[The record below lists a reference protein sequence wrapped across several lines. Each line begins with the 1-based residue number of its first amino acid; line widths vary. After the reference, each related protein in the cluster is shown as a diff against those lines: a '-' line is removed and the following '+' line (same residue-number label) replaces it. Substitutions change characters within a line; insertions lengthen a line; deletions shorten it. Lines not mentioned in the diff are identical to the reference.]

1 MNIVKFESL
10 QAEHAWMIVSDQLQ
24 QRNNMLA
31 KGISHMERTP
41 KELPMASRLMMLR
54 YHLKMSVRQL
64 TQEANQYRRCNT
76 DQSKDQLAAQWRHV
90 HQLLFLL
97 RQIDTELGRAT
108 SENETLR
115 VWLESLEARVYRS
128 ALVHLN

>member
-1 MNIVKFESL
+1 MRIVTYESL

-31 KGISHMERTP
+31 KGISHMERNATG
-41 KELPMASRLMMLR
+41 LPMASRLMMLR

-64 TQEANQYRRCNT
+64 TQEARQQLKSNSSAN
-76 DQSKDQLAAQWRHV
+76 QLADQWRHV

-97 RQIDTELGRAT
+97 RQIDAELGRAT
-108 SENETLR
+108 NESEPLR
-115 VWLESLEARVYRS
+115 LWLDSLEARVYRS

>member
-1 MNIVKFESL
+1 MKIITYESL

-31 KGISHMERTP
+31 KGISYMERNPTG
-41 KELPMASRLMMLR
+41 LTMASRLMLLR

-64 TQEANQYRRCNT
+64 TKEARQPLNSPQMDN
-76 DQSKDQLAAQWRHV
+76 QLADQWRHV

-97 RQIDTELGRAT
+97 RQIDTEFGRAT
-108 SENETLR
+108 NESETLR
-115 VWLESLEARVYRS
+115 TWLESLEARVYRS

>member
-1 MNIVKFESL
+1 MKIVSYESM
-10 QAEHAWMIVSDQLQ
+10 QAEHAWIIVSDQLQ

-31 KGISHMERTP
+31 KGISHMERNP
-41 KELPMASRLMMLR
+41 RQLPMASRLMMLR

-64 TQEANQYRRCNT
+64 TQEAHKELRSAQAANR
-76 DQSKDQLAAQWRHV
+76 LADQWRHV

-97 RQIDTELGRAT
+97 RQIDNELGRAT
-108 SENETLR
+108 DENESLR
-115 VWLESLEARVYRS
+115 QWLASLEGRVYRS